1 MTRQRLLNEPFFL
14 IAVDFLIWI
23 IAAVVYTLAVH
34 RTPFGLLLAG
44 GGRTLKCACRVRP
57 PIAGRGGRRSG
68 PNRR

>member
-44 GGRTLKCACRVRP
+44 GGP
-57 PIAGRGGRRSG
+57 DP
-68 PNRR
+68 